1 MYRND
6 EFREILEFVK
16 RMYFYDRRDFEILR
30 GMWTTYCLHWKLNID
45 TNDYDNDMHCLFNFV
60 RATASKAEEQ
70 NLDQKKMK
78 RLRYSMFENYM
89 SRYMV

>member
-45 TNDYDNDMHCLFNFV
+45 TKDYDNDMHCLFNFV
-60 RATASKAEEQ
+60 RATASKADGQ
-70 NLDQKKMK
+70 NLDPKKMK

>member
-1 MYRND
+1 M
-6 EFREILEFVK
+6 K
-16 RMYFYDRRDFEILR
+16 
-30 GMWTTYCLHWKLNID
+30 
-45 TNDYDNDMHCLFNFV
+45 DYDNDMHCLFNFV

-70 NLDQKKMK
+70 NLDPKKMK